1 MKTLKI
7 LEESIMRKLFALLL
21 AAMLLVTLA
30 ACGNSTHDYNPAAD
44 TPFDSAPTISDTT
57 HAPTDL
63 ALRL

>member
-1 MKTLKI
+1 
-7 LEESIMRKLFALLL
+7 MRKLFALLL